1 MALKG
6 SEIVATVVAT
16 VVTTVVEKVVATVSA
31 CAQLVYIS
39 PVMSLIGGGVITL
52 LIKIPIYAP
61 ASGSAWARLLP
72 LNRGVAREL
81 DFYLN

>member
-52 LIKIPIYAP
+52 F
-61 ASGSAWARLLP
+61 
-72 LNRGVAREL
+72 N
-81 DFYLN
+81 